1 MENVTELNDMGVSVS
16 IAYIVEKRNDAL
28 EHLNEL
34 IKTNRSAEVIK
45 HTLDIVLR
53 HNEQIKK
60 LEDALVVFNTL
71 LEQEKYK

>member
-1 MENVTELNDMGVSVS
+1 
-16 IAYIVEKRNDAL
+16 L